1 MAREMANVPQDIQD
15 RLSKTPAERKAELLA
30 RRQARLDA
38 LTPQQ
43 RQKVQDRIDRISA
56 VPVNKRPSLMQG
68 LRLGST
74 ARAIKARIEG
84 GMSLQDVID
93 ALDTDEKAAVDWLV
107 DQVVAGRSN

>member
-1 MAREMANVPQDIQD
+1 MAREIPNIPQGIQD
-15 RLSKTPAERKAELLA
+15 QLSKTPAERKAELLA

-56 VPVNKRPSLMQG
+56 VPVSKRPSLMQG

-84 GMSLQDVID
+84 GMSLQDIVD
-93 ALDTDEKAAVDWLV
+93 ALDTDGKAAVDWLV
-107 DQVVAGRSN
+107 DQMIAARSA